1 VTGASFK
8 SSEYFLPA
16 DCAFSSLR
24 LAAIIDLL
32 RDMSGGRLSKAAEL
46 EQLMS
51 AVAAGDRNAFSM
63 LYRATSAK
71 LYGVVLRILRRRDL
85 ADEVI
90 QETYVRIW
98 KNAAA
103 FDPTRASPIT
113 WMVTIARNRA
123 LDEVRRATPLQIDTT
138 PEALDVAD
146 DRMLASEQVELTSDL
161 ARLRACLD
169 GLEPDRRAIV
179 RLAYL
184 DGLSRE
190 ELGVRFGHPPGTIKT
205 WLHRS
210 LKQLKACLTS

>member
-1 VTGASFK
+1 MPPKPT
-8 SSEYFLPA
+8 
-16 DCAFSSLR
+16 
-24 LAAIIDLL
+24 
-32 RDMSGGRLSKAAEL
+32 EL
-46 EQLMS
+46 EGLLS
-51 AVAAGDRNAFSM
+51 AVAAGDREAFAA

-71 LYGVVLRILRRRDL
+71 LYGVALRILRRRDL

-98 KNAAA
+98 NSAGTFDAA
-103 FDPTRASPIT
+103 RASPIT

-123 LDEVRRATPLQIDTT
+123 LDEVRRRTPLAIDTT

-146 DRMLASEQVELTSDL
+146 EGVLASQHVELASEL
-161 ARLRACLD
+161 ARLRACLE
-169 GLEPDRRAIV
+169 GLEPEKRDIV

-190 ELGVRFGHPPGTIKT
+190 ELGARLGHPPGTIKT
-205 WLHRS
+205 WPHRS

>member
-1 VTGASFK
+1 MIGVLRNASG
-8 SSEYFLPA
+8 
-16 DCAFSSLR
+16 
-24 LAAIIDLL
+24 
-32 RDMSGGRLSKAAEL
+32 DMLSKPTEL
-46 EQLMS
+46 ERLMS
-51 AVAAGDRNAFSM
+51 AVAEGDREAFAA

-98 KNAAA
+98 NNAAV
-103 FDPTRASPIT
+103 FDPARASPIT

-123 LDEVRRATPLQIDTT
+123 LDEVRRATPLAIDTT
-138 PEALDVAD
+138 PEAFDVAD
-146 DRMLASEQVELTSDL
+146 DSMLASERVELASDL
-161 ARLRACLD
+161 ARLKACLD
-169 GLEPDRRAIV
+169 GLELERRDIV

-184 DGLSRE
+184 DGLSRD
-190 ELGVRFGHPPGTIKT
+190 ELGARFGHPPGTIKT